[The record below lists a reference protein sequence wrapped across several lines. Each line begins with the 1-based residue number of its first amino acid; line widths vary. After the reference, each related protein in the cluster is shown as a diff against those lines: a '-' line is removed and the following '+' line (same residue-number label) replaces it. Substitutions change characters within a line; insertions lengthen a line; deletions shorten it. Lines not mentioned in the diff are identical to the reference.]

1 MTDVWAACGGDNH
14 FRPLG
19 GEIFRIVESQE
30 EVATLGLVDN
40 LAEQAELERLLD
52 ATKPAAPATRAPLHY
67 LLTTPFRYPPLRYGS
82 RFGNRFE
89 PSLFY
94 GSTRQTTLFA
104 EAAYYRFV
112 FLEGMSTPL
121 PKRLLT
127 EHTVFS
133 TRYQTRRGIDLTRE
147 PFNEYESQL
156 ASPSDY
162 RASQK
167 LGTSAREAGT
177 QALQFVSARDA
188 QGGSNVGLFTPEAI
202 ASRRPRHPRRW
213 FAETLADTVTFSR
226 RRGQILFSYP
236 KETFLV
242 DGKLPAPA
250 V

>member
-1 MTDVWAACGGDNH
+1 MTDVWAACGGRKN

-52 ATKPAAPATRAPLHY
+52 KTKPPLPATRAPLHY

-82 RFGNRFE
+82 RFGHRFE

-94 GSTRQTTLFA
+94 GSTQQTTLFA

-112 FLEGMSTPL
+112 FLEGMATP
-121 PKRLLT
+121 PPNRLLT
-127 EHTVFS
+127 QHTVFS
-133 TRYQTRRGIDLTRE
+133 IRYQTRLGIDLTRE
-147 PFNEYESQL
+147 PFNEFEALL

-162 RASQK
+162 RTAQK
-167 LGTSAREAGT
+167 LGTKAREAGT
-177 QALQFVSARDA
+177 QALQFRSARDSA
-188 QGGSNVGLFTPEAI
+188 GGDNVGLFTPEAI
-202 ASRRPRHPRRW
+202 ASRRPGQPRRW
-213 FAETLADTVTFSR
+213 FAETLTDAVTFSR
-226 RRGQILFSYP
+226 RRGQVLFSFP
-236 KETFLV
+236 RETFLIE
-242 DGKLPAPA
+242 GELPAPA

>member
-1 MTDVWAACGGDNH
+1 MTDVWAACGGQGH

-30 EVATLGLVDN
+30 EVATLSLVDN

-52 ATKPAAPATRAPLHY
+52 ATKPPVPATRAPMHY

-94 GSTRQTTLFA
+94 GSTQQTTLFA

-112 FLEGMSTPL
+112 FLDGMSTPL
-121 PKRLLT
+121 ANRLLT
-127 EHTVFS
+127 QHTVFS
-133 TRYQTRRGIDLTRE
+133 VRYQTHLGIDLTRQ
-147 PFNEYESQL
+147 PFDEFETLL

-162 RASQK
+162 RATQK
-167 LGTSAREAGT
+167 LGTQAREAGT
-177 QALQFVSARDA
+177 QALQFRSARDTE
-188 QGGSNVGLFTPEAI
+188 GGSNVGLYTPEAI

-236 KETFLV
+236 RETFLV
-242 DGKLPAPA
+242 DGELPAPA